1 MAIKNKKESKL
12 LKSSKARSGSGHLV
26 AGKLPK
32 KKTVKKLKVAQKG
45 KGEVPVQILLEDLL
59 KSGCHFGHL
68 VSKVNPRMQEY
79 IFLARDG
86 VHIFDLFKT
95 KSQLEKAIAY
105 LVDLASSGGKIIFV
119 GTKRQAVEAV
129 KEAAQKTGMFYVTT
143 RWVGGLLTNWKEVRK
158 NLARL
163 EEINKELDQKDST
176 LTKYELSVLKRE
188 KSRLEDLYRGLV
200 GLEELPDCLFIVD
213 IKREQT
219 AIREARRMG
228 IKIVGIADT
237 NADPRLVD
245 YVIPAND
252 DAQASIAYILNK
264 VAEAIETKQKDG

>member
-1 MAIKNKKESKL
+1 MAIKSKKESKSSNSGKAGSGNRRSISKGL
-12 LKSSKARSGSGHLV
+12 LKEKA
-26 AGKLPK
+26 ANE
-32 KKTVKKLKVAQKG
+32 LKAAQKG
-45 KGEVPVQILLEDLL
+45 KRKVHADILLEELL

-79 IFLARDG
+79 IFIARDG

-95 KSQLEKAIAY
+95 KSQLEKAIDY
-105 LVDLASSGGKIIFV
+105 LVKLTSSGGKIIFV

-129 KEAAQKTGMFYVTT
+129 KETARKAGMFYVST
-143 RWVGGLLTNWKEVRK
+143 RWIGGLLTNWKEVKK
-158 NLARL
+158 NLERL
-163 EEINKELDQKDST
+163 EEINKELDQKDTT

-200 GLEELPDCLFIVD
+200 GLEKLPECLFVVD

-252 DAQASIAYILNK
+252 DAQASIAYILDK
-264 VAEAIETKQKDG
+264 VAWAIK